1 MPRLNSLLAEIPAL
15 QAQESLRRV
24 SEYVVG
30 SGNLKKH
37 QSSRIIHEWERE
49 ANLGATSVSP
59 ASQTKEQFELRMA
72 ILGFRSVTA

>member
-1 MPRLNSLLAEIPAL
+1 MPRLNSLLAEIPGL

-37 QSSRIIHEWERE
+37 QSSRIIREWERE
-49 ANLGATSVSP
+49 ANRGMQATSSVP
-59 ASQTKEQFELRMA
+59 RTKEQFELRMA
-72 ILGFRSVTA
+72 MLGFRGVGS